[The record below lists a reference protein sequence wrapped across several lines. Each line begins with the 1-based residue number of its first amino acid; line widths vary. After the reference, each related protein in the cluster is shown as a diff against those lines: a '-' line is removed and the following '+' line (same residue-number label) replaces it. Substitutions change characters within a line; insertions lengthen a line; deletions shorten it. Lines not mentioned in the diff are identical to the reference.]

1 MKIIADTREP
11 DVMMVL
17 LSALGFEVER
27 RVITPGDYII
37 SNECAV
43 ERKTIQDFLT
53 SLFQGRLLDQMNRL
67 KDAYTKPI
75 LLLEGNL
82 AWELNGR
89 KNPHA
94 FWGALLKIQLDMGI
108 PVLITMDV
116 RQSADLLYTLARR
129 MQREESSKPC
139 IRHKPKLLN
148 ERDMQ
153 RFIVEGLPGVGAELS
168 IRLLKHFKSVRRIF
182 QASEAELR
190 RVEGLGFVKARR
202 ITQLLDMEFKNEST

>member
-153 RFIVEGLPGVGAELS
+153 RFIIEGLPGVGAELS

>member
-1 MKIIADTREP
+1 MKIIADIHEP

-108 PVLITMDV
+108 PVLITIDV
-116 RQSADLLYTLARR
+116 RQSADLLYTLAKR
-129 MQREESSKPC
+129 MQRKESSKPC

-148 ERDMQ
+148 ERDIQ

-182 QASEAELR
+182 QASEFELR
-190 RVEGLGFVKARR
+190 QVEGLGFVKARR
-202 ITQLLDMEFKNEST
+202 ITQLLDMEFKDEST